1 MKEPR
6 HDDERLAALL
16 EGRLEG
22 QERDELLAYLA
33 NAGEDYQV
41 FANSAA
47 VLREIEEEEAAQARK
62 ADEQV
67 SHSPARE
74 VPPSVRPAWKPARRR
89 PRALRWAVPTVLAGL
104 VALVLYPRSG
114 DDGPRSGAVQLAA
127 LLETAGQGVPA
138 DWTAYPWP
146 GKRGASAGGSRTD
159 GARAGAMLVDLSVA
173 VQAGNADDTRRIVR
187 DLQLF
192 DEQGGAALGE
202 IAARAGQPSDSLR
215 PLVQQAQ
222 ERLEGLYERDFVRL
236 GAWAQAGRLAARRRD
251 AAYFATGD
259 VRGMLEPAERLTR
272 EDAPAQR
279 ALSAVRATL
288 PAEGA
293 PRWDALETAFRD
305 LLVALAT

>member
-47 VLREIEEEEAAQARK
+47 VLREIEEEEAAQAQK

-67 SHSPARE
+67 SHLPARE
-74 VPPSVRPAWKPARRR
+74 VPPSVRSAWKPARRR
-89 PRALRWAVPTVLAGL
+89 PRALRWAVPTVLAWL
-104 VALVLYPRSG
+104 VALVLYLRSG

-127 LLETAGQGVPA
+127 LLETADQGVPA

-146 GKRGASAGGSRTD
+146 GKRGTSAGGSRTD

-173 VQAGNADDTRRIVR
+173 VQARNAADTRRIVR

-192 DEQGGAALGE
+192 DEQGVALGE

-215 PLVQQAQ
+215 PRMQQAA

-251 AAYFATGD
+251 AAYFATDD
-259 VRGMLEPAERLTR
+259 VRGMLEPAEGLTR
-272 EDAPAQR
+272 GDAPAQQ

-293 PRWDALETAFRD
+293 PRWDVLETAFRD